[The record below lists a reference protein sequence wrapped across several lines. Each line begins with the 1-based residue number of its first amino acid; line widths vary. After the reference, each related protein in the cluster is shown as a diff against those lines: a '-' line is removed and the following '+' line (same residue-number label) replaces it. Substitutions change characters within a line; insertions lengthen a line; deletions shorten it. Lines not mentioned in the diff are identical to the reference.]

1 MMQIDN
7 LIKLDGISEASSS
20 ETTGAAVRPLTRP
33 KTGFT
38 VQNCTEV
45 HCLSDC
51 TPLGFGPLELPQMSP
66 QLVTTMYGA

>member
-20 ETTGAAVRPLTRP
+20 LRPLTRP